1 DTPGGGAQRRGR
13 AMLVEGDAAQMASRE
28 QGPHHIARIDYAVI
42 GVEHR
47 CGTGRFR
54 GDSEQALARG
64 ALLEGGPGGLISGDF
79 DGAVGLVVDGKAGL
93 VLELGDE
100 TRVER

>member
-1 DTPGGGAQRRGR
+1 
-13 AMLVEGDAAQMASRE
+13 MLVEGDAARMAGRE
-28 QGPHHIARIDYAVI
+28 QGPHHIAGIDYAVV

-47 CGTGRFR
+47 CRTGRFR

-64 ALLEGGPGGLISGDF
+64 ALLEGGPGGLIGREL
-79 DGAVGLVVDGKAGL
+79 DGAISLVVDRTAGL

-100 TRVER
+100 VRVKPAAMQREV